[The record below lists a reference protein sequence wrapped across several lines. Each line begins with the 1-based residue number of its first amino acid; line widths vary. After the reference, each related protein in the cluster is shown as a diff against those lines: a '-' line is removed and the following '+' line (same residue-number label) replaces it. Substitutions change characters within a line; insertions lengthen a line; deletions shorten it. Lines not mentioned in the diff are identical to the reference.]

1 MRSSEKEIKLVKYL
15 FFYLKT
21 GGGHIAPA
29 KAVAQKIRYK
39 RGDDIEIILA
49 DGLAGCNKYV
59 RWIIEDGYRITV
71 NNVLLIFEL
80 LYALHKIKL
89 VAHITA
95 GMVSYFIKPVVNDYI
110 ERYRPEKILIFHFFI
125 IKPVVDVV
133 NKIDP
138 EIKVITVVTDP
149 FTAHPLW
156 FLNKS
161 MRFIVFSEMLKET
174 CIKKGIRRDNVN
186 VFPFVVDQRFSKPV
200 GDYNSRTIRRSLG
213 FQMDSKIILIMGG
226 GDGLPK
232 GKKIIKALITSDIE
246 AEIAVVCGNNTSFF
260 DYVTRIRRSNNLFNL
275 KIYKFIDFVP
285 SLISIS
291 DIVIT
296 KCGASTFMEI
306 LLMGKVPVISN
317 YIWEQEKGNME
328 FVCKGKMGILE
339 KNTDHI
345 PKVVNKLLFNK
356 ELYNMFSNNI
366 RKASLS
372 NGVNEVSDF
381 VLNYC

>member
-1 MRSSEKEIKLVKYL
+1 MVKYL

-156 FLNKS
+156 FLTKS

>member
-1 MRSSEKEIKLVKYL
+1 LRSSEKEIKLVKYL

>member
-1 MRSSEKEIKLVKYL
+1 MCSYESDIKLVNYL

-39 RGDDIEIILA
+39 RGDEVEIILA
-49 DGLAGCNKYV
+49 DGLAGCNKFV

-71 NNVLLIFEL
+71 NNVLLVFEL
-80 LYALHKIKL
+80 LYAFHKIKL

-95 GMVSYFIKPVVNDYI
+95 GMVSYFIRPVVVTYI
-110 ERYRPEKILIFHFFI
+110 ERYRPEKILIFHFFV
-125 IKPVVDVV
+125 IKPVVDIV
-133 NKIDP
+133 NRVDP

-149 FTAHPLW
+149 FTAHPVW

-161 MRFIVFSEMLKET
+161 MKFIVFSEMLKEA
-174 CIKKGIRRDNVN
+174 CIKKGINRDNVN

-200 GDYNSRTIRRSLG
+200 GDYDSRTIRRSLG

-232 GKKIIKALITSDIE
+232 GKKILKALITSDIE
-246 AEIAVVCGNNTSFF
+246 AETAVVCGNNTSFF
-260 DYVTRIRRSNNLFNL
+260 DYVTRIRKSNNLFNL
-275 KIYKFIDFVP
+275 KVYKFIDFVP

-381 VLNYC
+381 ILNYC